1 MERQKKK
8 RVIVFIVLL
17 LMILGITIG
26 YAIMSET
33 LTIGGQAQ
41 VQPASWEIRF
51 ANLALVPPV
60 AGNNAVVDTMPTITG
75 AGNTTIS
82 DYMVTL
88 TRPGDLVAFE
98 FDVQNNGNI
107 PARLQTLTMNAP
119 SAFVITGTGANATAD
134 ENIVRSNLTY
144 TLTYTDNTPVA
155 QNDTLAAG
163 SSSRMRLTLSYTGS
177 TLPADDVQISG
188 LGITLLYQQHTP

>member
-1 MERQKKK
+1 MERQKKR

-33 LTIGGQAQ
+33 LTIQGQAE
-41 VQPASWEIRF
+41 VRPASWEIRF
-51 ANLALVPPV
+51 ANLSAPAITGDASVP
-60 AGNNAVVDTMPTITG
+60 TLPTIGGT
-75 AGNTTIS
+75 GNTTIS
-82 DYMVTL
+82 NYDVIL
-88 TRPGDLVAFE
+88 TRPGDSVAFE
-98 FDVQNNGNI
+98 FDVQNNGSI
-107 PARLQTLTMNAP
+107 PARLQTLTMNTPA
-119 SAFVITGTGANATAD
+119 TLTLQGLGATTATAD
-134 ENIVRSNLTY
+134 ENIVRGNLVY

-163 SSSRMRLTLSYTGS
+163 SSVRMRLTLSYTGT

-188 LGITLLYQQHTP
+188 LGVTLLYQQNTP